1 MKKDTMKQPDMMMK
15 RLIRENLENGD
26 LARLVTNEL
35 HIDEYKSKM
44 GEDEDICVISFKV
57 KGKEPA
63 NDMMAFLEKGYDFI
77 LDSDVSSGEIGT
89 DGNYL
94 IFVELDRTEKLP
106 EQIWKILSDSENL
119 TGDSMDHWTI
129 KYRKDNSKYPA
140 SEETLKKLI
149 PLTPQEYKARYDKET
164 TELDQLKTAAGVDVT
179 TKAPVNDLTDSLRV
193 AAGIK

>member
-1 MKKDTMKQPDMMMK
+1 MKQPDMMMK